1 MEQSDIRSDEQDQDF
16 IAGDSNEATPGADSM
31 GEGTV
36 PAPEPTP
43 EQPVS
48 TFVPDSQS
56 RGITEPTPEDAV
68 AGEPMPGLAAEAAP
82 AEDFSGSVSYGGSDD
97 DDDDDDDDG
106 DYSTS
111 YSSGGDAGYY
121 SPEPE
126 PEPEPEPD
134 PVFEFDIEQD
144 EIPSFGQL
152 LAVRAPLYANQ
163 RAHDVFSRTIEAMD
177 KSGDAGRRRGLG
189 FWLLGRYEDAAAA
202 LESYADDDVAS
213 YTRGRSLMSLGR
225 AGEAVKIFSILADK
239 YKEEAR
245 PRGDM
250 LDAKLDDDLSKGDVE
265 AAVAA
270 LEGDLGIYGEMLAD
284 SAEGRYLRGRV
295 AELSGDYQEALEQY
309 QAGRAADPTH
319 RRNLFRLAYLSERT
333 GQEALALDAYE
344 TLAMMLPVDRAV
356 MINLGVL
363 YEDMGRDS
371 EAASCYDTITRTDP
385 TDRFARLY
393 LEDAKAGMEMYYD
406 EDLEK
411 KEDRLNQILRIPITD
426 FELSVRARNCLNKMD
441 IMTLG
446 DLVKKTESELLSYK
460 NFGETSLT
468 EIKEILA
475 SKGLR
480 LGMAREEAVASIA
493 KARNAQEG
501 RDLDPN
507 DPRNKPIG
515 DLKLSIRARR
525 TVENL
530 GCLTL
535 GDVTQHSEEELLG
548 MPNFGV
554 TSLLELRNRLA
565 EYSLALK
572 GEG

>member
-1 MEQSDIRSDEQDQDF
+1 MDQIDISSE
-16 IAGDSNEATPGADSM
+16 M
-31 GEGTV
+31 V
-36 PAPEPTP
+36 TP
-43 EQPVS
+43 EVQP
-48 TFVPDSQS
+48 
-56 RGITEPTPEDAV
+56 
-68 AGEPMPGLAAEAAP
+68 
-82 AEDFSGSVSYGGSDD
+82 SVSGHPQLDIVRDEIAAFGSLQAARP
-97 DDDDDDDDG
+97 G
-106 DYSTS
+106 
-111 YSSGGDAGYY
+111 
-121 SPEPE
+121 
-126 PEPEPEPD
+126 
-134 PVFEFDIEQD
+134 VFETTRSYDT
-144 EIPSFGQL
+144 
-152 LAVRAPLYANQ
+152 
-163 RAHDVFSRTIEAMD
+163 FSRTVEAMGT
-177 KSGDAGRRRGLG
+177 SGEEGRRRGLG
-189 FWLLGRYEDAAAA
+189 FWMLGRYDEAADALAP
-202 LESYADDDVAS
+202 YTDDDVAM
-213 YTRGRSLMSLGR
+213 YTRGRSLVSAAR
-225 AGEAVKIFSILADK
+225 PGEAVAIFEALSQK
-239 YKEEAR
+239 YPDEPR

-250 LDAKLDDDLSKGDVE
+250 LDAKLDADLGTGDVE
-265 AAVAA
+265 GAITQLEASLAAQR
-270 LEGDLGIYGEMLAD
+270 EPFHE
-284 SAEGRYLRGRV
+284 SAEGRHLRGRIS
-295 AELSGDYQEALEQY
+295 ELSGEYHDALEHF
-309 QAGRAADPTH
+309 QAARAADPSH
-319 RRNLFRLAYLSERT
+319 RRNLFHLAYLSERV

-344 TLAMMLPVDRAV
+344 TLATMLPVDRAV

-363 YEDMGRDS
+363 YEDLGRDQD
-371 EAASCYDTITRTDP
+371 AAACYDTIARTDP

-393 LEDAKAGMEMYYD
+393 LEDAKAGMSMYYD

-493 KARNAQEG
+493 KARSAQEG

-507 DPRNKPIG
+507 DPRNKPISE
-515 DLKLSIRARR
+515 LKLSIRARR

-535 GDVTQHSEEELLG
+535 GDITAHAEEELLG

-565 EYSLALK
+565 EYGLSLK
-572 GEG
+572 GDD